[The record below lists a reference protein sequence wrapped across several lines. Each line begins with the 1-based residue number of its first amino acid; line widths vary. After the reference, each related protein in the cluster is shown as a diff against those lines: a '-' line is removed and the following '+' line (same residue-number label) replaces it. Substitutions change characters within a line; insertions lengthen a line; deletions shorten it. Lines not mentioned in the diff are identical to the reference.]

1 MFYRRQTPSD
11 QALSVRWIGKLDNC
25 QRPPRPPSALSTA
38 GGAEFDSFAI
48 AYQYRW
54 LGIP

>member
-25 QRPPRPPSALSTA
+25 HRPPRPPSALSTA
-38 GGAEFDSFAI
+38 VGAEFDSFAI